1 MTNQTNLK
9 KELESFKSQ
18 MKEVN
23 ESLSNFEASLHVEQ
37 IKIHTLR
44 TSFANIVKLIN
55 HELIES
61 LDSSRN
67 LIEQL
72 RNK

>member
-1 MTNQTNLK
+1 MTNPTDLK

-23 ESLSNFEASLHVEQ
+23 ESLSNFEASLHAQQ
-37 IKIHTLR
+37 IKIHTLK
-44 TSFANIVKLIN
+44 TSFADIVKLIN

-67 LIEQL
+67 LIEEL
-72 RNK
+72 RNQ

>member
-1 MTNQTNLK
+1 MTKQTNLK
-9 KELESFKSQ
+9 KELESFKAQ

-23 ESLSNFEASLHVEQ
+23 ESLLNFETLLHVEQ
-37 IKIHTLR
+37 IKIHTLKI
-44 TSFANIVKLIN
+44 SFANIVKLIN

-72 RNK
+72 RNQ

>member
-1 MTNQTNLK
+1 MTKQTNLK
-9 KELESFKSQ
+9 KELESFKTQ

-23 ESLSNFEASLHVEQ
+23 ESLLNFEALLHVEQ
-37 IKIHTLR
+37 IKIHTLK

-72 RNK
+72 RNQ

>member
-1 MTNQTNLK
+1 MTKQTNLK

-37 IKIHTLR
+37 IKIHTLK

-55 HELIES
+55 HELIKS
-61 LDSSRN
+61 FDSSRS

-72 RNK
+72 SKK

>member
-1 MTNQTNLK
+1 MTKPADLK
-9 KELESFKSQ
+9 KELDSFKSQ

-37 IKIHTLR
+37 IKIHTLKD
-44 TSFANIVKLIN
+44 SFANIVKLIN
-55 HELIES
+55 HELIKS
-61 LDSSRN
+61 LDSSKS

-72 RNK
+72 RNQ